1 VFPTFSDF
9 EKRSLLFISL
19 QPPLNDMD
27 GIGRELF
34 NKSDKIK
41 HYAIFQERPKFTA
54 QVGVRIPLENLNP
67 LGPRALSNAQ
77 TL

>member
-1 VFPTFSDF
+1 
-9 EKRSLLFISL
+9 
-19 QPPLNDMD
+19 MD

-54 QVGVRIPLENLNP
+54 QGGVRIPLENLNP
-67 LGPRALSNAQ
+67 LGPRALSSAQ
-77 TL
+77 TLLSISHLGRRNPNET